1 MQGQVQEEVAATCS
15 RFKGNLSERP
25 YPPFVYYKIREKG
38 CRERGKERVA
48 EAYPLL

>member
-25 YPPFVYYKIREKG
+25 YPPFVYYKIKKVAEKG
-38 CRERGKERVA
+38 ERVA
-48 EAYPLL
+48 EAYPL